1 MILIVLLP
9 NYSRG
14 QEPDSVI
21 VAADSVY
28 SYLGNTLDDI
38 EDSRGAAD
46 SFPVKP
52 RSFDHQSLEELK
64 ADPDLS
70 YRETPTVAESLW
82 DRLLALLGDFIDSLF
97 RNAMS
102 TNWGR
107 VFSFAI
113 GLVLIVALIM
123 MLLRVNAF
131 KIFYKGEGESVVPY
145 NVLDENIHEMNFDS
159 LIAEAVAKH
168 DFRTGIRLLF
178 LKGLKILADKNF
190 VQWEHG
196 KTNHDYLAELKKG
209 ELKNGFIELNY
220 YFEYTW
226 YGNFFVNYETFK
238 KVQQIFT
245 DWSGRIR

>member
-1 MILIVLLP
+1 
-9 NYSRG
+9 
-14 QEPDSVI
+14 
-21 VAADSVY
+21 
-28 SYLGNTLDDI
+28 
-38 EDSRGAAD
+38 
-46 SFPVKP
+46 
-52 RSFDHQSLEELK
+52 
-64 ADPDLS
+64 
-70 YRETPTVAESLW
+70 
-82 DRLLALLGDFIDSLF
+82 
-97 RNAMS
+97 
-102 TNWGR
+102 
-107 VFSFAI
+107 
-113 GLVLIVALIM
+113 
-123 MLLRVNAF
+123 
-131 KIFYKGEGESVVPY
+131 VPY

-196 KTNHDYLAELKKG
+196 KTNHDYLAELKKD

-226 YGNFFVNYETFK
+226 YGNFSVNYETFK